1 MEGLIPFVYRAI
13 VQYKNGRE
21 GVLTTWFHESPSASY
36 MRLPTGESGRFQ
48 LSDKQVFQSDYGNF
62 STSSSP
68 SPMASSS
75 TTQIVLSTG
84 VQSPVCRFTSRRV
97 VT

>member
-21 GVLTTWFHESPSASY
+21 GVLTTWFDDSPSASY
-36 MRLPTGESGRFQ
+36 MRLPTGDSGRFQ
-48 LSDKQVFQSDYGNF
+48 ISDTQVFQDHGNF
-62 STSSSP
+62 SASSSQP
-68 SPMASSS
+68 PMATSS
-75 TTQIVLSTG
+75 TTQIILSTG
-84 VQSPVCRFTSRRV
+84 VQSPVCRLTSRRV